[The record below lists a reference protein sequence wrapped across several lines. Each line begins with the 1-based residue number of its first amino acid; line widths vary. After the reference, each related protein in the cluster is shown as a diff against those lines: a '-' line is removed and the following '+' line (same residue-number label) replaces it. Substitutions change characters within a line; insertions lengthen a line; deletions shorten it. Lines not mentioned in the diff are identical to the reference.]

1 MIWLSR
7 ILTVLEIIFI
17 IKTIRNRRKQA
28 CQQQESSK
36 MDGSMNATTNDQT
49 DLLLSTSYELTPRSN
64 LLVHIQTQKVRH
76 PNRN

>member
-7 ILTVLEIIFI
+7 ILTVLEIVFI
-17 IKTIRNRRKQA
+17 IRTIRNRRKQA

-49 DLLLSTSYELTPRSN
+49 DLLLSTSYETDPQKQS
-64 LLVHIQTQKVRH
+64 LVHIQTQKSQTSES
-76 PNRN
+76 